1 LVSISLSGS
10 RLLQKRLKVV
20 ADMTVDETEQERAA
34 ILGELDPASVIEELP
49 PTVFPVTAKVAL
61 KRSYTGDSPHG
72 TYRTPEFPVDVRVPT
87 ETPYIPEQTVYF
99 DNPAERPPDGVSAWR
114 PSEFIDSIG
123 ELEVFFDEETRA
135 TTDRLY
141 LTGLCI
147 VEIPSLYL
155 THDDGQQAAEPGLY
169 DENGEMTLAYFK
181 KDSSL
186 TAHKVR
192 EHLGDA
198 LPGETRTPLQL
209 TRLDEV
215 HAKPARTG
223 RGTVGDSGRRR
234 YFSEREAA
242 KSNNEE
248 MIPGVWKADRVAS
261 ASESYRP
268 LDAVVTQLDEFL
280 PALSDSELLESVTF
294 QGTVEES
301 ERFFAETIL

>member
-1 LVSISLSGS
+1 MATS
-10 RLLQKRLKVV
+10 
-20 ADMTVDETEQERAA
+20 ETKQEQAV
-34 ILGELDPASVIEELP
+34 ILGKLDPASVIEKLP

-61 KRSYTGDSPHG
+61 ERSYTGDSPHAD
-72 TYRTPEFPVDVRVPT
+72 YRSPEYPVDVRVPT

-99 DNPAERPPDGVSAWR
+99 DNPAERPPDGVTAWR
-114 PSEFIDSIG
+114 PAEFVDSIV
-123 ELEVFFDEETRA
+123 ELTEFFENETRA

-141 LTGLCI
+141 LTGLCV
-147 VEIPSLYL
+147 VEVPSLYL
-155 THDDGQQAAEPGLY
+155 TYDAGQQAAEPGLY
-169 DENGEMTLAYFK
+169 EENGEMTLAYFK

-215 HAKPARTG
+215 YAKPSRTG
-223 RGTVGDSGRRR
+223 RGTVGDAGRRR

-248 MIPGVWKADRVAS
+248 MIPGIWKADRVAS
-261 ASESYRP
+261 SSESFRP
-268 LDAVVTQLDEFL
+268 LDSVVNELDQFL
-280 PALSDSELLESVTF
+280 PAFTDSELPETVTF